1 MYHAGE
7 KLNLFLSRSLNNE
20 ATTQTF
26 NKILALEILNFHEH
40 VYGGVS
46 SLTMLTLVPV
56 VLNFYQLMFPSYRNQ
71 SVDLRLLHTYKAWH
85 TYKCF
90 VTRIF
95 SWLDTVSF

>member
-56 VLNFYQLMFPSYRNQ
+56 VLNFYRLMFPSYRNQ
-71 SVDLRLLHTYKAWH
+71 SVDLQSLLHTDKA
-85 TYKCF
+85 
-90 VTRIF
+90 
-95 SWLDTVSF
+95 